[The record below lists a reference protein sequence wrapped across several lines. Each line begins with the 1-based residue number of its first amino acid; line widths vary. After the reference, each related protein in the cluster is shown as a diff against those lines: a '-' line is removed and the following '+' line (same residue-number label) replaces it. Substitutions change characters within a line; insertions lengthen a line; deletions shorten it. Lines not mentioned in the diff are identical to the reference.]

1 MSDRDPRALNRRI
14 RRLRLTS
21 SRLVEELLAGNYRS
35 VFKGPGIEFDE
46 TREYVEGD
54 DVRLI
59 DWNVSSRFGHVYT
72 KTFREEREL
81 TLFVVVDSSA
91 SLRFG
96 SGESSAKEAAELLFS
111 LLALAA
117 VQNND
122 KVGALFFSDQIER
135 WIPPVKGQR
144 HALRLIREIVDREP
158 EGRGSNL
165 PLALR
170 TVGESLKRRGI
181 CVVISDFFVDGYQRE
196 LAILS
201 KKHDVIAVRLT
212 DPLLRELPDVGMVTF
227 EDPETG
233 ATARVQTSSRRVRAH
248 YSDYRAQQRQQWFR
262 DCLRTGAT
270 PLEISSEQDAAE
282 AIIRFFR
289 RRRR

>member
-1 MSDRDPRALNRRI
+1 MSSTDSRSLNRRI
-14 RRLRLTS
+14 RRLKLTS

-46 TREYVEGD
+46 TREYVDGD

-59 DWNVSSRFGHVYT
+59 DWNVTGRLGGVFT

-96 SGESSAKEAAELLFS
+96 SGETTAKEASELLFA
-111 LLALAA
+111 LLSLAA

-122 KVGALFFSDQIER
+122 KVGALFFSDTIER
-135 WIPPVKGQR
+135 WIPPVKGKR
-144 HALRLIREIVDREP
+144 HAFRLIQEMVDREP
-158 EGRGSNL
+158 SGRGSNL

-196 LAILS
+196 MAILS

-212 DPLLRELPDVGMVTF
+212 DPLLQELPDVGMVTF

-233 ATARVQTSSRRVRAH
+233 GTTRIQTSSRRLRRH
-248 YSDYRAQQRQQWFR
+248 YAEYRAQQRQQWLR
-262 DCLRTGAT
+262 DCLRTGAK